1 MAKPELAV
9 LKEKT
14 IIGLLENV
22 ILILDGNKRK
32 KLVAKIDTGATKS
45 SIDTGL
51 ASELGLGPVIKS
63 RMIKSAHGSKL
74 RPVIEATIEIAGK
87 MIRSEFTLADRT
99 HLKFSVLIGQNILKE
114 GFLID
119 PSSQI
124 K

>member
-119 PSSQI
+119 PSSQL